1 MYLNRPGRRGSGNA
15 AGIALAKESKPR
27 LIPDAR
33 IAVRMTT
40 SPFAQF
46 SSPHFC
52 NKDKGVGWTTQ
63 LGTLH
68 PFVGLPTNDAWSSR
82 RIDPDEPSA

>member
-1 MYLNRPGRRGSGNA
+1 MNGIHVSEPVRGGGGGGNA

-52 NKDKGVGWTTQ
+52 NKDKGVG
-63 LGTLH
+63 
-68 PFVGLPTNDAWSSR
+68 
-82 RIDPDEPSA
+82 